1 MGNDFTPED
10 AIEWAL
16 EGMNTTRKPKS
27 GKPGGFGLKLI
38 KEFIKLN
45 RGGLYIVSD
54 SGFWSLSQG
63 QVYKNRFKAPFP
75 GTIVNIE
82 INTSDAQSYCLESEE
97 IINAE
102 DIF

>member
-1 MGNDFTPED
+1 
-10 AIEWAL
+10 
-16 EGMNTTRKPKS
+16 
-27 GKPGGFGLKLI
+27 
-38 KEFIKLN
+38 
-45 RGGLYIVSD
+45 
-54 SGFWSLSQG
+54 LSQG

-97 IINAE
+97 IIDAK